1 MGIGNAIEKGLKAIE
16 TGIES
21 LTQIKVIGL
30 GGGGS
35 NAVNNMIVQNIPGV
49 DFIALNT
56 DAQALI
62 KSLAPVRLRIGD
74 KLTRGLGV
82 GGDHKLGMMA
92 AQESRDDIAKALQG
106 SDMLFITAGMGGGT
120 GTGAAPLVAEIAR
133 ELGTLTIAIVTRPF
147 SFEGV
152 QRAGVA
158 EEGITM
164 LREKVDTI
172 VVIPNDRLLSM
183 CDANISIEAAFKM
196 VDEVLRQSIQGV
208 YEVISTIGHIN
219 LDLSDVKTIMR
230 GAGPAW
236 IAVGRG
242 GGSTRA
248 VDAARAAIVNPVF
261 DFSIG
266 GAKRILFNIIGNDL
280 TLAEI
285 NDAANVIKQVAD
297 PEAQIIFGFGADQNV
312 DRMVKI
318 TLIAT
323 DFSEV
328 RKKPRASNDVAVEVS
343 VDDRRQPFFS
353 RVKEGTVPVF

>member
-1 MGIGNAIEKGLKAIE
+1 MNIGTALERGIKVIEDNV
-16 TGIES
+16 ES
-21 LTQIKVIGL
+21 LSQIKVIGL

-35 NAVNNMIVQNIPGV
+35 NAVNNMIQQNVTGV
-49 DFIALNT
+49 DFIAVNT
-56 DAQALI
+56 DAQALV

-92 AQESRDDIAKALQG
+92 AQESKDDIARAIEG

-133 ELGTLTIAIVTRPF
+133 ERGILTVAIVTKPF

-152 QRAGVA
+152 QRMRVA

-164 LREKVDTI
+164 LKEKVDAI

-208 YEVISTIGHIN
+208 YDVISTIGHIN
-219 LDLSDVKTIMR
+219 LDLNDVKTIMR
-230 GAGPAW
+230 GAGYAW
-236 IAVGRG
+236 IAVGHGRG
-242 GGSTRA
+242 SARA
-248 VDAARAAIVNPVF
+248 VDAARAAIVSPIF
-261 DFSIG
+261 DFSVE
-266 GAKRILFNIIGNDL
+266 GAKKILFNIIGNDL
-280 TLAEI
+280 TLGEI
-285 NDAANVIKQVAD
+285 NDAANVIRQVAD
-297 PEAQIIFGFGADQNV
+297 PEAQIIFGFGADPSI
-312 DRMVKI
+312 DRMVKV

-323 DFSEV
+323 EFSEGKCKSKSRNEVTVELSGGESRQSFFGRLREGAIPV
-328 RKKPRASNDVAVEVS
+328 R
-343 VDDRRQPFFS
+343 
-353 RVKEGTVPVF
+353 